1 MTGEK
6 IIEMAQ
12 KAVYEKRKG
21 WRLIEERL
29 AQLGY
34 IGAQASQFS
43 PATGGTEV
51 ETCLEGDPTVATNEH
66 LRCSNYCKQFTDCR
80 T

>member
-6 IIEMAQ
+6 IIAMAQ

-34 IGAQASQFS
+34 IGAPASQFS
-43 PATGGTEV
+43 PVTEGMDMRASAKLGHSAPR
-51 ETCLEGDPTVATNEH
+51 ERSAAAE
-66 LRCSNYCKQFTDCR
+66 
-80 T
+80 